1 MTRTPPF
8 WQNPYSAAAESKS
21 WVESEWPRRATGTTS
36 RCCCSHSRPTMT
48 ATHPLGGIPWEAA
61 FSFLPRQVE
70 PKPHD
75 LTENVLRI
83 LAETARRPHRGA
95 QDHRVACRL
104 RNGPSS
110 RSANEYRGNIVISRG
125 IPRRVLLMRQG
136 NMVGRI
142 HSPVAKAHVAVS
154 LERYANSHLL
164 RTRTSA
170 AIQCPT
176 ERSFLPPLLLP
187 PPPSLLL
194 LPYFSSTLRHRAL
207 LVLLLYQA
215 RLAPTAL
222 R

>member
-1 MTRTPPF
+1 MSCVSSPKPPGDRIEARRTTASLVV
-8 WQNPYSAAAESKS
+8 YGTD
-21 WVESEWPRRATGTTS
+21 PRRAAPTNTGATS
-36 RCCCSHSRPTMT
+36 SYHAES
-48 ATHPLGGIPWEAA
+48 LAA
-61 FSFLPRQVE
+61 SFLCG
-70 PKPHD
+70 
-75 LTENVLRI
+75 LRKSI
-83 LAETARRPHRGA
+83 KERNISGSITAIS
-95 QDHRVACRL
+95 
-104 RNGPSS
+104 SS
-110 RSANEYRGNIVISRG
+110 RRCNYDAGTDGVSSAATKGCRCPLLLAHKDRIGNTRC
-125 IPRRVLLMRQG
+125 RQG